1 MIACPVVDSF
11 NLAQLMNL
19 SSSLPPAD
27 GETGISAARRVYGL
41 LRQRI
46 VEMSMLPGTRIV
58 EKELAEELGTSR
70 TPVHEAV
77 QRLAEEGLI
86 EVLPRVGTFVARIPL
101 DSLEEAMLVRC
112 ALETAI
118 IEKAT
123 ERATPE
129 GIARARLE
137 DRPPGRPARAA
148 AGRRGRRRPDH
159 RARVPR
165 RRARQCDGR
174 TRAHEGRCV
183 SEGGHVQ
190 HHQGDG
196 DLSLDPGSAAAR
208 RQVEAVKP

>member
-101 DSLEEAMLVRC
+101 DSLEEAMLVRW
-112 ALETAI
+112 
-118 IEKAT
+118 K
-123 ERATPE
+123 R
-129 GIARARLE
+129 RSSKK
-137 DRPPGRPARAA
+137 PPSG
-148 AGRRGRRRPDH
+148 
-159 RARVPR
+159 PR
-165 RRARQCDGR
+165 RKALPACAPSSPPRPTASP
-174 TRAHEGRCV
+174 TTT
-183 SEGGHVQ
+183 
-190 HHQGDG
+190 
-196 DLSLDPGSAAAR
+196 SAAFTAPMKVFMR
-208 RQVEAVKP
+208 RWPNCPAIRACGR